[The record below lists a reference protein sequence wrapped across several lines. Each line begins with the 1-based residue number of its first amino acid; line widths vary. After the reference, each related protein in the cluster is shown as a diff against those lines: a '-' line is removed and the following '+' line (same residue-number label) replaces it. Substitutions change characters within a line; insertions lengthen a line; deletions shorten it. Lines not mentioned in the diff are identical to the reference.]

1 MSNLAL
7 MTKVLAKYL
16 IPGSHFVANNFFDVC
31 LEMKNYSWA
40 ITLTWHSYRLSKKF
54 LAVDLTSDG

>member
-16 IPGSHFVANNFFDVC
+16 IPGSHFVANNFFKIC
-31 LEMKNYSWA
+31 LTNYDA
-40 ITLTWHSYRLSKKF
+40 RRPVKELKKIANVSKLAKF
-54 LAVDLTSDG
+54 DC